1 MSPAV
6 AGYLDFVLKG
16 TGGVQHHRLIRQLFA
31 LAGRMPDSVFL
42 HAIERAQRYQ
52 ITSMETVERI
62 ALLQMTQDVPRLPL
76 VEVDEAYLDREAY
89 LEGSLT
95 DAPDLS
101 IYDRLLEDDD
111 E

>member
-1 MSPAV
+1 
-6 AGYLDFVLKG
+6 
-16 TGGVQHHRLIRQLFA
+16 
-31 LAGRMPDSVFL
+31 MPSSVFL
-42 HAIERAQRYQ
+42 QAIERAQRYQ

-62 ALLQMTQDVPRLPL
+62 ALLQMTQDVARLPL

-101 IYDRLLEDDD
+101 IYDQLLEDDD